1 MSEQKLNLLSDL
13 MQILTC
19 IYANFKSGLWN
30 KAVSGYWFAFSQDV
44 FHQLGSKN
52 SNRVLQSGQ
61 TTLFLVM
68 HLYTVHSVTV
78 VYKHSYFQT

>member
-1 MSEQKLNLLSDL
+1 MPYEELPANHEQLPLTHTLSN
-13 MQILTC
+13 MGFSILPKDSFDKKEKK
-19 IYANFKSGLWN
+19 IGNW
-30 KAVSGYWFAFSQDV
+30 
-44 FHQLGSKN
+44 
-52 SNRVLQSGQ
+52 VLQSGQ